1 MSSDCPGPWRVS
13 FHGGH
18 SGEFCDHGE
27 GALEELVLAAV
38 AAGCPA
44 YGLTEH
50 APRIEPRFLFAE
62 ERALGWDVAHLERLF
77 DRYARRVDALAA
89 QYGDRIVL
97 FKGFEIEVV
106 PRARYVEVM
115 TGLRREHAFDY
126 IVGSVHYV
134 DEVIIDYTR
143 AEFDRAVAHCG
154 GLEALAVRYYETLA
168 EMAAALKPE
177 IIGHFDLVRKQAADE
192 ASVSTS
198 RVRAAA
204 CAALD
209 SVKEHGGI
217 LDVNTSGY
225 RRGLGRPYPAPWVVR
240 AARERGIPFT
250 FGDDSH
256 RPSEVAADLGSARQ
270 YLLDLDVREIVAFAR
285 GPNGLEKRPVSLLD
299 P

>member
-1 MSSDCPGPWRVS
+1 MSSHCSSPWRVS
-13 FHGGH
+13 LHGGH

-27 GALEELVLAAV
+27 GTLEEIVLAAI
-38 AAGCPA
+38 ATGCSTF
-44 YGLTEH
+44 GVTEH
-50 APRIEPRFLFAE
+50 APRMESRFLFAE
-62 ERALGWDVAHLERLF
+62 EHALGWDVPYLEQLF
-77 DRYARRVDALAA
+77 ARYARRVDALAA
-89 QYGDRIVL
+89 QYADRITL

-106 PRARYVEVM
+106 PQARYVEVM
-115 TGLRREHAFDY
+115 TGLRRDHAFDY

-134 DEVIIDYTR
+134 DEIIIDYTR

-177 IIGHFDLVRKQAADE
+177 IVGHFDLVRKQAADE

-209 SVKEHGGI
+209 VVKEHGGI

-256 RPSEVAADLGSARQ
+256 RPSEVAADLDTARQ
-270 YLLDLDVREIVAFAR
+270 YLLDLDVREIMAFAR
-285 GPNGLEKRPVSLLD
+285 GPNGLEQRPISLLD